1 VFKRNYFSLLIFL
14 LMASVTLTACDSN
27 EAEDTVAVVEEPNV
41 TETVV
46 TVAPDAPVV
55 QEVVAAVASDPGL
68 ASAVADVAG
77 AGVIVVVSTDPGAI
91 VQTTSTVDPVSAGQ
105 PAPPPVTT
113 TIAPLVNQATGQP
126 IAAAAVVSTVAGVTQ
141 TVIATANTSNPAAIQ
156 MSAAQSTGT
165 TSSSSTTQLNAG
177 FDPSALNTT
186 ATSAA
191 ARAFVARR
199 TTLLQ
204 GGQSFA
210 WRTRADGST
219 WATSIQS
226 ALATGKRRNLIII
239 LAGYQD
245 AIYITWGTGFSAARQ
260 QCLASSSV
268 QEVRLSFSIAL
279 NIVENVTLNCA
290 DLRAT
295 DISMY
300 PPAS

>member
-27 EAEDTVAVVEEPNV
+27 EAEDTVAVVEEPEV

-77 AGVIVVVSTDPGAI
+77 AGVTVVVSTDPGAI
-91 VQTTSTVDPVSAGQ
+91 VQTTSTVEPASAGQ

-165 TSSSSTTQLNAG
+165 TSSASTTQLNAG

-191 ARAFVARR
+191 ARSFVDSR

-204 GGQSFA
+204 AGQSFA

-226 ALATGKRRNLIII
+226 ALATGKRRNLTIT

-245 AIYITWGTGFSAARQ
+245 TIYNNWGAAFSVARQ
-260 QCLASSSV
+260 QCLANSSIQDV
-268 QEVRLSFSIAL
+268 QLSFRTGPLTSGTVTYSCTL
-279 NIVENVTLNCA
+279 LSSLRGNV
-290 DLRAT
+290 
-295 DISMY
+295 Y
-300 PPAS
+300 PPRN